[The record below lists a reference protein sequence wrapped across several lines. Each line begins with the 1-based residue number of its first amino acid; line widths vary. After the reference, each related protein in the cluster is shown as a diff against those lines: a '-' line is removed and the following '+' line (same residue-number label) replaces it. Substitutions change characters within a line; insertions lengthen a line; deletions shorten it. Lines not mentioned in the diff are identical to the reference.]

1 MMKLL
6 TSVQACQISAGET
19 ANYLEV
25 DTSIGLSSDEVVR
38 RRSVHGNND
47 FDISEDKPLWKK
59 YLEQVCVIYCNNTVR
74 SKYDA
79 RYF

>member
-59 YLEQVCVIYCNNTVR
+59 YLEQVCVIYCNDKIR

-79 RYF
+79 RHF